1 MNYRNEV
8 TSPFISNAVGQ
19 RGYES
24 APSCAAGTPIPG
36 TPPIQTP
43 QIESGAERVSD
54 ARVHLSSLV
63 AELEKRLNPVLRPVM
78 SGEQL
83 AANPREPMS
92 PLAAALYDHAS
103 ELDELCSRLSSLCD
117 RIEL

>member
-8 TSPFISNAVGQ
+8 TPSFTNIAVGPKPA
-19 RGYES
+19 YENA
-24 APSCAAGTPIPG
+24 APS
-36 TPPIQTP
+36 IQTP
-43 QIESGAERVSD
+43 QIERGAERVSD
-54 ARVHLSSLV
+54 ARVRLSALV
-63 AELEKRLNPVLRPVM
+63 AELEKRLNPVLRQVT

-83 AANPREPMS
+83 AANPREVMS

-103 ELDELCSRLSSLCD
+103 ELDELCNRLSSLCD

>member
-8 TSPFISNAVGQ
+8 TPSFTNIAVGPKPA
-19 RGYES
+19 YDN
-24 APSCAAGTPIPG
+24 AA
-36 TPPIQTP
+36 PIQTP
-43 QIESGAERVSD
+43 QIERGAERVSD
-54 ARVHLSSLV
+54 ARVRLSSLV
-63 AELEKRLNPVLRPVM
+63 AELEKRLNPILRPVT

-83 AANPREPMS
+83 AANPREAMS